1 MRIAVAGLCALLFG
15 CASSG
20 DDVTQLC
27 EIELSIVHFPHL
39 IQATQRVD
47 ANGVS
52 NFMCTLSTD
61 DSSLGDSDLRPLVE
75 PECRRFMKE
84 AMSAATE
91 CSGVRF
97 SPPANLVELEAVEGT
112 DVNGPYF
119 ALKGSARRSPPN

>member
-1 MRIAVAGLCALLFG
+1 MRIVVAGLCALLSG

-20 DDVTQLC
+20 DVTQLC

-39 IQATQRVD
+39 IQATQKVD
-47 ANGVS
+47 ADGVS

-61 DSSLGDSDLRPLVE
+61 DPSLGGSDLLALVE
-75 PECRRFMKE
+75 PECRRFMKK

-97 SPPANLVELEAVEGT
+97 SPSANLVKLEPVEGT